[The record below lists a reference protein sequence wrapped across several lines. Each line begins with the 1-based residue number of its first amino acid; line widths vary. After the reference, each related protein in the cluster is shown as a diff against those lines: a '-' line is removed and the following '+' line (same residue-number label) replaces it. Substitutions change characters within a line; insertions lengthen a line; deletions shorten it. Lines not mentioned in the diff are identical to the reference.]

1 MNSSIGKILI
11 LLGAVLIG
19 LGVLFLLSDNIPWL
33 GRLPGDI
40 QLKGKKWT
48 IYFPLAT
55 CIILSILLT
64 LVLWLFSRFRGR

>member
-1 MNSSIGKILI
+1 MNSSIGKIFI

-19 LGVLFLLSDNIPWL
+19 LGVLFLLSDKIPWL

-40 QLKGKKWT
+40 HLKGKKWT

>member
-19 LGVLFLLSDNIPWL
+19 LGVLFLLSDKIPWL

-40 QLKGKKWT
+40 HLKGKKWT

>member
-1 MNSSIGKILI
+1 MNSHVGKILI
-11 LLGAVLIG
+11 LLGALLIG
-19 LGVLFLLSDNIPWL
+19 LGVLFLLSDKIPWL

-64 LVLWLFSRFRGR
+64 LVLWLVSRFRGR